1 MWHRLL
7 LVPPAAAVVVA
18 LVSFARPSSAE
29 PGTVAASPAG
39 GPTAVPSNQPD
50 DSLGAILYATQC
62 AACHGDRGKGVD
74 GRGPALTEEGPAAV
88 DFVLRTGRMPLA
100 APDLQATRGPVRYSE
115 EDIIA
120 LVEYAGAFGSGP
132 EIPLVDANAGNAAA
146 GGVLYRLNCAAC
158 HVASGAGAAIG
169 GGREAPALMSATPT
183 EIGEAILTGPGAMPT
198 FRTFTPED
206 IDDVAAFIDD
216 LQARK
221 TTAVDDFGGAGPVAE
236 GLAAWLLGLIP
247 LIAITRWIG
256 TPHEGRDA
264 PVAADD
270 DRSEDPP

>member
-7 LVPPAAAVVVA
+7 LVPPATAVIVG
-18 LVSFARPSSAE
+18 LVSLARPSSAE

-39 GPTAVPSNQPD
+39 RSSYALSTQSD
-50 DSLGAILYATQC
+50 DSLGAALYAAQC
-62 AACHGDRGKGVD
+62 AACHGERGRGVD

-115 EDIIA
+115 EEIVA

-132 EIPLVDANAGNAAA
+132 EIPLVDANAGDVAG

-169 GGREAPALMSATPT
+169 GGREAPALMSASPT

-198 FRTFTPED
+198 FQTFTPED
-206 IDDVAAFIDD
+206 IVDVAAYIDD
-216 LQARK
+216 LQARQ

-236 GLAAWLLGLIP
+236 GLAAWLIGLIP
-247 LIAITRWIG
+247 LVAITRWIG

-270 DRSEDPP
+270 DSGEDAT